1 MTTTPAAHRGTD
13 RGSITAFAAV
23 TVLGLLAFLG
33 LVTDGGLVLAARVHA
48 SGQAEE
54 AARDGAR
61 RIDLGPL
68 RRGGPARL
76 RPAEAQSAA
85 QYYLRAAGADGDAT
99 ATADTVTVT
108 VRRTQPMQLLTL
120 VGISS
125 LTVTATASA
134 HPVETGRA

>member
-1 MTTTPAAHRGTD
+1 MPPARPRKPPGTEPAASTSARCAG
-13 RGSITAFAAV
+13 A
-23 TVLGLLAFLG
+23 GLP
-33 LVTDGGLVLAARVHA
+33 A
-48 SGQAEE
+48 SG
-54 AARDGAR
+54 
-61 RIDLGPL
+61 L
-68 RRGGPARL
+68 
-76 RPAEAQSAA
+76 AEAQSAA